1 MGINYEETFCAA
13 VDEIVSQRIQGL
25 SFNAT
30 LICKI
35 VDATDAENGIYTV
48 NDGSVEFAAYSS
60 NTSYQENDQVY
71 VIVPNNNREEQ
82 CLIIGKKMYSGSTS
96 YTFTSPFGT
105 IIDITENIID
115 IPIKKKGLIANYGM
129 DETKQIDHQATMS
142 EICYEISVLV
152 ANNRDIISDEM
163 YEQLKVL
170 YNDYD
175 NLQKENNPNAEK
187 IAIAQTNIYDF
198 YNKNLKYIP
207 VPESSILY
215 VSSTELNS
223 QKIQS
228 ITLWEYEPSYP
239 IAGYDRLGLKGEFCS
254 LLQNLNVVEGHYGL
268 RLLLTAS
275 LNGPVSKDSSK
286 TGVYELILDSDDMN
300 GNKFDFKGFYP
311 QEKVFDISNFNA
323 ITKLE
328 LQFYQEPGSF
338 KNKNGKAIKPE
349 VSENL
354 FVNDPYI
361 CFGYDITQFGTDKV
375 QIFSVSSQA
384 YSAAASEEQNT
395 KVIKLRWVHQDAKKV
410 VRSLDYS
417 DIVALGDAEVRWYH
431 YKRGAETSDAYSG
444 LYWERIPD
452 DDEGFKNNDLSEYYF
467 SPNLLEST
475 EQIKVIVR
483 QGAYYFIS
491 NILTFYNEQD
501 VVNPAT
507 IATLTAFQIKPL
519 AGNEGN
525 YYRYNVGGNI
535 ANLGDSYEKRIIK
548 AYYNDEELKNSTTS
562 YIDWIIPMT
571 GTMITVFDD
580 SYYDWE
586 IVPKYVLTT
595 DTKFQ
600 LNKEYYIY
608 SENSYL
614 KWECPEEAI
623 GKNIPPRM
631 YYTDEGGSYHMVTAN
646 EFEKNK
652 EYYVQTN
659 YVPITV
665 TVGNT
670 IDDYSVAVYERDYS
684 SLIVRKRIVK
694 TADGYTNYF
703 VYGISPF
710 YSQSYLN
717 NSIIADA
724 TISGVSYSTNYQFH
738 FGPSGTSGSPYTLT
752 LNIDPCNE
760 PYLIYDNKDHVI
772 KVTAKLFNY
781 ENNEE
786 IELDGTNIEISA
798 IPEDTNKLNL
808 GVYVKVPGRPSV
820 ATRTVSL
827 NKDYDFTNDYS
838 GAVLQAKIY
847 QNGMELTTYCSIPI
861 IKNYNSS
868 GSYSMA
874 AVPTSIIYDS
884 SGYVYYYKDKL
895 KLFNNTGQEVASTW
909 SLLYND
915 GEEWKT
921 VKESTKYTPQLYKN
935 NQNEYFLF
943 PPVMYVDG
951 MPETV
956 LVGQDKYNQQW
967 YQKLIITK
975 NRYPSAMI
983 DRWNGSTVALNTAE
997 GSILSTM
1004 IAAGSKNDQNQF
1016 SGVMLGDW
1024 SGSSVEGTIASQTGL
1039 YGFRDGE
1046 MSFAFMEDGTAF
1058 MGRSG
1063 EGRILFDGTSG
1074 SIQSGN
1080 YMPGT
1085 PASPDV
1091 PEKPG
1096 SGMRIDLTEG
1106 HIDAYDFKLTSKS
1119 ITLDSSPEIIDE
1131 DSGQIGPYFK
1141 ITSPAYFYDE
1151 ILGWVPS
1158 SNVTTD
1164 LVYMSDQKYELCSS
1178 NYRADSSGN
1187 IISGMIIDLIRGTI
1201 KIGKKFAITSDG
1213 IVQSANGTFTGISLS
1228 GITEGT
1234 NIDLGKNNYTDKQA
1248 TLINGNLKNGSMT
1261 DGFLRECNISRSTFT
1276 YCTIDN
1282 NCNLH
1287 LRKLNN
1293 DGEIT
1298 DDVFLYSL
1306 NSGIGIAQQVYLL
1319 SKDNLNVEVVTDV
1332 AANGNVTKK
1341 TLASLLKGNVG
1352 NVILVKQQS
1361 GNSFYEN

>member
-1 MGINYEETFCAA
+1 
-13 VDEIVSQRIQGL
+13 
-25 SFNAT
+25 
-30 LICKI
+30 
-35 VDATDAENGIYTV
+35 
-48 NDGSVEFAAYSS
+48 
-60 NTSYQENDQVY
+60 
-71 VIVPNNNREEQ
+71 
-82 CLIIGKKMYSGSTS
+82 
-96 YTFTSPFGT
+96 
-105 IIDITENIID
+105 
-115 IPIKKKGLIANYGM
+115 
-129 DETKQIDHQATMS
+129 
-142 EICYEISVLV
+142 
-152 ANNRDIISDEM
+152 
-163 YEQLKVL
+163 
-170 YNDYD
+170 
-175 NLQKENNPNAEK
+175 
-187 IAIAQTNIYDF
+187 
-198 YNKNLKYIP
+198 
-207 VPESSILY
+207 
-215 VSSTELNS
+215 
-223 QKIQS
+223 
-228 ITLWEYEPSYP
+228 
-239 IAGYDRLGLKGEFCS
+239 
-254 LLQNLNVVEGHYGL
+254 
-268 RLLLTAS
+268 
-275 LNGPVSKDSSK
+275 
-286 TGVYELILDSDDMN
+286 
-300 GNKFDFKGFYP
+300 
-311 QEKVFDISNFNA
+311 
-323 ITKLE
+323 
-328 LQFYQEPGSF
+328 
-338 KNKNGKAIKPE
+338 
-349 VSENL
+349 
-354 FVNDPYI
+354 
-361 CFGYDITQFGTDKV
+361 
-375 QIFSVSSQA
+375 
-384 YSAAASEEQNT
+384 
-395 KVIKLRWVHQDAKKV
+395 
-410 VRSLDYS
+410 
-417 DIVALGDAEVRWYH
+417 
-431 YKRGAETSDAYSG
+431 
-444 LYWERIPD
+444 
-452 DDEGFKNNDLSEYYF
+452 
-467 SPNLLEST
+467 
-475 EQIKVIVR
+475 
-483 QGAYYFIS
+483 
-491 NILTFYNEQD
+491 
-501 VVNPAT
+501 
-507 IATLTAFQIKPL
+507 
-519 AGNEGN
+519 
-525 YYRYNVGGNI
+525 
-535 ANLGDSYEKRIIK
+535 
-548 AYYNDEELKNSTTS
+548 
-562 YIDWIIPMT
+562 
-571 GTMITVFDD
+571 
-580 SYYDWE
+580 
-586 IVPKYVLTT
+586 
-595 DTKFQ
+595 
-600 LNKEYYIY
+600 
-608 SENSYL
+608 
-614 KWECPEEAI
+614 
-623 GKNIPPRM
+623 
-631 YYTDEGGSYHMVTAN
+631 
-646 EFEKNK
+646 
-652 EYYVQTN
+652 
-659 YVPITV
+659 
-665 TVGNT
+665 
-670 IDDYSVAVYERDYS
+670 
-684 SLIVRKRIVK
+684 
-694 TADGYTNYF
+694 
-703 VYGISPF
+703 
-710 YSQSYLN
+710 
-717 NSIIADA
+717 
-724 TISGVSYSTNYQFH
+724 
-738 FGPSGTSGSPYTLT
+738 
-752 LNIDPCNE
+752 
-760 PYLIYDNKDHVI
+760 
-772 KVTAKLFNY
+772 
-781 ENNEE
+781 
-786 IELDGTNIEISA
+786 
-798 IPEDTNKLNL
+798 
-808 GVYVKVPGRPSV
+808 
-820 ATRTVSL
+820 
-827 NKDYDFTNDYS
+827 
-838 GAVLQAKIY
+838 
-847 QNGMELTTYCSIPI
+847 MELTTYCSIPI

-868 GSYSMA
+868 DSYSMA

-1085 PASPDV
+1085 PASPGIS
-1091 PEKPG
+1091 EKPG

-1201 KIGKKFAITSDG
+1201 KIGKNFAITSDG

-1298 DDVFLYSL
+1298 DDIFLYSL
-1306 NSGIGIAQQVYLL
+1306 NTGIGIAQQVYLL

-1332 AANGNVTKK
+1332 TADGNVTKQ